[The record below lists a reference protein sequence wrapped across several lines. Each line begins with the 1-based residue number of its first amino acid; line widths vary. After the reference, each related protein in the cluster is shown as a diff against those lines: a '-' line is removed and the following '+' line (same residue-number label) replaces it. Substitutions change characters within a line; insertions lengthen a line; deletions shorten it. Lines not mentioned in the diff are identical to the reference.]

1 MVDLIIRNGTFP
13 SDEQN
18 TALKL
23 DIAVDDGRITGIG
36 ELEQDCKQD
45 IDARG
50 LHVLPGM
57 IDTHVHF
64 NDPGRTTW
72 EGIATGSRAFASG
85 GGTLYG
91 DMPLN
96 ASPPTLDADSFAAKL
111 AVAQRDSV
119 TDFAL
124 WGGLTPTNLEHM
136 EALANCGVFA
146 FKAFMSN
153 SGMDD
158 FQAADDATLYE
169 GMVTAT
175 KLNLPVAVHAES
187 DALTAHLSQ
196 QMISAGKLSPQ
207 DYAAS
212 RPVTAEVEA
221 IRRAVSLAEATG
233 CKLHIVHVSSGTGVL
248 EVARARARGVDI
260 TCETCAHYLHF
271 TEEDLFNFG
280 AILKCAPPLR
290 SEVEQQRLWQ
300 CIREGQVNFVTSDHS
315 PSSLDLKDKPDF
327 FEVWGG
333 IAGVEATLL
342 VMLNG
347 MTEHNLTTEDIA
359 NLTAGRAAA
368 RFGFKDK
375 GRLEVGA
382 HADIVLVDL
391 VDETARKPDNLLSR
405 HKYSPY
411 TSPYTQPLRGRI
423 VSTFVRGQ
431 RVFHEDNIVEGVR
444 GQLIKPGHA

>member
-1 MVDLIIRNGTFP
+1 MVDLIIRGGTFP
-13 SDEQN
+13 SDDPSL
-18 TALKL
+18 ALAL
-23 DIAVDDGRITGIG
+23 DLAVDNGHIVGIG
-36 ELEQDCKQD
+36 ELEQDCQQD

-64 NDPGRTTW
+64 NDPGRATW

-96 ASPPTLDADSFAAKL
+96 ASPPTLDAASFAAKL
-111 AVAQRDSV
+111 AVAEQNSV

-136 EALANCGVFA
+136 DALADCGVFA
-146 FKAFMSN
+146 FKAFMSG

-158 FQAADDATLYE
+158 FQAADDTTLFE
-169 GMVTAT
+169 GMQTAA

-196 QMISAGKLSPQ
+196 QMIAAGKLSPR

-212 RPVTAEVEA
+212 RPVIAEVEA
-221 IRRAVSLAEATG
+221 IRRAISLAEATS
-233 CKLHIVHVSSGTGVL
+233 CTLHIVHVSSGTGVL
-248 EVARARARGVDI
+248 EVAHARARGVDV

-290 SEVEQQRLWQ
+290 AQEEQQRLWQ
-300 CIREGQVNFVTSDHS
+300 CIREGQVDFVTSDHS
-315 PSSLDLKDKPDF
+315 PSSLDLKDKPNF

-342 VMLNG
+342 VMLNN
-347 MTEHNLTTEDIA
+347 MMEHHLTTEDIA
-359 NLTAGRAAA
+359 NLTASHAA
-368 RFGFKDK
+368 
-375 GRLEVGA
+375 
-382 HADIVLVDL
+382 
-391 VDETARKPDNLLSR
+391 S
-405 HKYSPY
+405 S
-411 TSPYTQPLRGRI
+411 
-423 VSTFVRGQ
+423 ST
-431 RVFHEDNIVEGVR
+431 
-444 GQLIKPGHA
+444 